1 MRPFPRRQLATAIVL
16 LSSIF
21 GSSAIAAET
30 APIPNLSGIWARN
43 SFDFEPVPSS
53 PLPVTNVRR
62 LPNGT
67 IDQRVS
73 VGDYNNSILKPQA
86 AQNVRRR
93 GEISLAGTTFPD
105 PSNQCTPYP
114 PPFSMSI
121 TLQFE
126 ILQKKD
132 EVVILSLQDQGV
144 RRVRLNQSHPAQ
156 LTPSWYGDSIGHYE
170 ADTLVVDTVGFRIGP
185 VSMIDRYG
193 TPYSDS
199 MHLTER
205 FRLIASSAARE
216 AMARHEKEY
225 GRVGGPPGAMTLDSA
240 SDKGLQ
246 VVFTVDDPKV
256 FTTPWSAAVTYLH
269 STTKWSEYIC
279 AENVHDHFSGTIVA
293 IPMAEK
299 PDF

>member
-1 MRPFPRRQLATAIVL
+1 MAGGGTGSAGGASATHRPVGSVVGIAMRAFPRRQLAPAIFAC
-16 LSSIF
+16 SIF

-30 APIPNLSGIWARN
+30 APIPDLSGIWARN
-43 SFDFEPVPSS
+43 SFDFEPLPSS

-132 EVVILSLQDQGV
+132 EVVILSLQDQGI

-156 LTPSWYGDSIGHYE
+156 VTPSWYGDSIGHYE
-170 ADTLVVDTVGFRIGP
+170 GDTLVVDTVGFRIGP
-185 VSMIDRYG
+185 
-193 TPYSDS
+193 
-199 MHLTER
+199 L
-205 FRLIASSAARE
+205 
-216 AMARHEKEY
+216 
-225 GRVGGPPGAMTLDSA
+225 
-240 SDKGLQ
+240 
-246 VVFTVDDPKV
+246 
-256 FTTPWSAAVTYLH
+256 
-269 STTKWSEYIC
+269 
-279 AENVHDHFSGTIVA
+279 
-293 IPMAEK
+293 
-299 PDF
+299 

>member
-1 MRPFPRRQLATAIVL
+1 MRAFLRRRVAATIVL

-30 APIPNLSGIWARN
+30 VSIPSLSGIWARN
-43 SFDFEPVPSS
+43 SFDFEPLPSS
-53 PLPVTNVRR
+53 PPPVKNVRR
-62 LPNGT
+62 LPNGS

-73 VGDYNNSILKPQA
+73 VGDYNNPILKSQA

-93 GEISLAGTTFPD
+93 GEISLVGKTFPD

-132 EVVILSLQDQGV
+132 EVAILSLQDQGV
-144 RRVRLNQSHPAQ
+144 RHVRLNQSHPVQ
-156 LTPSWYGDSIGHYE
+156 VTPSWYGHSVGHYE
-170 ADTLVVDTVGFRIGP
+170 GDTLVVDTVGFKIGP
-185 VSMIDRYG
+185 LSMIDRYG

-205 FRLIASSAARE
+205 FRIITSSAAKD
-216 AMARHEKEY
+216 AIAQHEKEY
-225 GRVGGPPGAMTLDSA
+225 GRVGGPQGAMTLDAA

-256 FTTPWSAAVTYLH
+256 FTAPWSAAVTYLN
-269 STTKWSEYIC
+269 TTTEWSEYVC